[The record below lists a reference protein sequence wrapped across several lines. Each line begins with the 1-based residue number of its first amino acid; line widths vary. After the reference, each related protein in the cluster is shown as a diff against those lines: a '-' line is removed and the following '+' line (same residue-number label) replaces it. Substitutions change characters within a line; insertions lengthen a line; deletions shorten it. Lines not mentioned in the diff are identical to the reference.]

1 MTPQT
6 STGRISQTAYIL
18 LHTNPGPLRLP
29 EPERRHDV
37 GAMRRDQGIESD
49 EAIIQMIK
57 ACGKPMPRAE
67 IEKALGLT
75 YLYKRLQNLVNDG
88 NLALIRIPTEG
99 TRGGIKTCYYALP
112 GMEKQLE
119 DMG

>member
-1 MTPQT
+1 MPPQT

-37 GAMRRDQGIESD
+37 GAMRRAQGIESD
-49 EAIIQMIK
+49 DAIIQTIK
-57 ACGKPMPRAE
+57 ACGKPMTRAE
-67 IEKALGLT
+67 IEEALGKAH
-75 YLYKRLQNLVNDG
+75 LYKRLK
-88 NLALIRIPTEG
+88 NLAKAANLTLIRIPTEG
-99 TRGGIKTCYYALP
+99 TGGGIKTNYYALP
-112 GMEKQLE
+112 GMEKQME

>member
-1 MTPQT
+1 MIPQT

-37 GAMRRDQGIESD
+37 GAMRRAQGLTTDQ
-49 EAIIQMIK
+49 AIDAAIK
-57 ACGKPMPRAE
+57 AEGRPMTQTELQHA
-67 IEKALGLT
+67 IGQVDLF
-75 YLYKRLQNLVNDG
+75 KRLANR
-88 NLALIRIPTEG
+88 AAAG
-99 TRGGIKTCYYALP
+99 TLLKAKVATVGARNGCKTNYYALP
-112 GMEKQLE
+112 GMEKQME